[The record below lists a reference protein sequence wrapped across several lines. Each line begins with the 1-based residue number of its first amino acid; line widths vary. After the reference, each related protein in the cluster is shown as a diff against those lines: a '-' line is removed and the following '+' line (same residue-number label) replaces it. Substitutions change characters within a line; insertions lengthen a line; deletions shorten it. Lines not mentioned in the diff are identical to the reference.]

1 MKPEQYPHTMNEAD
15 EATAVGEKVEAA
27 VEDKLEATVDNLSDE
42 QKDQLRAELA
52 KAGITANSRIEDVAG
67 KLDESLY

>member
-1 MKPEQYPHTMNEAD
+1 MLLNIFKPKIPLNEAD

-42 QKDQLRAELA
+42 QKDQLRAE
-52 KAGITANSRIEDVAG
+52 
-67 KLDESLY
+67 